1 MKKDKGKKGER
12 KEREKRKGR
21 ERERETWAG
30 WYRCWKRLEEMS
42 VGKRHLHVNGSMVT
56 KVWLS
61 GTRRGEV
68 NEARSSGGKKRTAA
82 RWKKTRHGER
92 NGGDIVSFRFRLL
105 SVVNIH
111 RTFSISCRASNHDF
125 LKQFLLRSTRKSNLC
140 KTSNDYDSF
149 SIVIYLL
156 LDVDLASDSYR
167 INKCRIKFFHFQIK

>member
-125 LKQFLLRSTRKSNLC
+125 LKQFLLRSTRKLNLC

>member
-1 MKKDKGKKGER
+1 
-12 KEREKRKGR
+12 
-21 ERERETWAG
+21 
-30 WYRCWKRLEEMS
+30 MS

-56 KVWLS
+56 KVSLS

-125 LKQFLLRSTRKSNLC
+125 LKQFLLRSTRKLNLC

-167 INKCRIKFFHFQIK
+167 INKCRIKFFHCIFK

>member
-1 MKKDKGKKGER
+1 ME
-12 KEREKRKGR
+12 
-21 ERERETWAG
+21 
-30 WYRCWKRLEEMS
+30 
-42 VGKRHLHVNGSMVT
+42 
-56 KVWLS
+56 
-61 GTRRGEV
+61 
-68 NEARSSGGKKRTAA
+68 
-82 RWKKTRHGER
+82 KTRHGER

-125 LKQFLLRSTRKSNLC
+125 LKQFLLRSTRKLNLC

-167 INKCRIKFFHFQIK
+167 INKCRIKFFHFQIKQIQKIFKCNKNLTFFFFIKYKNIDGAIDKWLCVKISKKCRIKFYRFNPFFKKMCTIKEN